1 MSRVAAGAPWDP
13 AWCDESILSM
23 VCIAPIGVVGTE
35 MTDGMWPEGWSRFGG
50 LDCGALM
57 GGTRT
62 RDNQG
67 GDHDSS
73 CCNQ

>member
-1 MSRVAAGAPWDP
+1 
-13 AWCDESILSM
+13 M

-35 MTDGMWPEGWSRFGG
+35 MTDGMWPEGWSGFGG

-62 RDNQG
+62 RECQG
-67 GDHDSS
+67 GFQIMIALTALNKKEWDCRDLSDR
-73 CCNQ
+73 QV